1 MTIKIAAAA
10 SNPTTR
16 PAIAPPEL
24 KDKLIIYIQYPNK
37 PM

>member
-1 MTIKIAAAA
+1 MAAAA

-24 KDKLIIYIQYPNK
+24 KNNLIINIQYPNK
-37 PM
+37 PL